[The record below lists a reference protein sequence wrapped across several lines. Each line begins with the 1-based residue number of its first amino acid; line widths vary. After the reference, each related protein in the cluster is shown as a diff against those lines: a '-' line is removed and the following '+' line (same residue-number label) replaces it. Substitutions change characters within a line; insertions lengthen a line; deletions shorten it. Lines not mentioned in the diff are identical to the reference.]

1 MGILPSSISNQFK
14 SVLYYNPHDID
25 ILSQRVGNTSTV
37 AGWLRALA
45 KEPNRG
51 SAVDAW
57 CGVPTVL
64 KQKKHIL
71 PGKMVMLLGIMCTLP
86 GNLEMSGE
94 FSWDLMGRP
103 FGKHRK

>member
-64 KQKKHIL
+64 KQKTDFNRENGDVTWDNVYFTREFGDFRRIFL
-71 PGKMVMLLGIMCTLP
+71 GFNGKTVWETP
-86 GNLEMSGE
+86 
-94 FSWDLMGRP
+94 
-103 FGKHRK
+103 

>member
-1 MGILPSSISNQFK
+1 MGILPSPISNQFK

-45 KEPNRG
+45 KEPNRA

-57 CGVPTVL
+57 VIGVPTVL
-64 KQKKHIL
+64 KQKTQIL
-71 PGKMVMLLGIMCTLP
+71 PGKMVMLLGIVCTLP
-86 GNLEMSGE
+86 GKLEISGE
-94 FSWDLMGRP
+94 LMG
-103 FGKHRK
+103 FNGKTLWEAP